1 MILFV
6 LLALLVCVFFSGG
19 YVFYSA
25 CFRKK
30 ERAWFDENALKNT
43 PYEKF
48 YQSICDT
55 DRWLRTHNAE
65 DVYITSE
72 DGLKLH
78 GLWVPVQEAKGT
90 VLLAHGYRSTI
101 YVEFRIAVEFFH
113 SLGFNLLLPD
123 QRSHGKSEGK
133 FITFGVKESEDMR
146 GWIRLHNDTFG
157 NYPMVLYGI
166 SMGASTMLYLAD
178 QQLPENIRG
187 IIADCGFTSPK
198 EILSS
203 VFKAVTHLPAGPS
216 IWVAGLF
223 AKVFAGF
230 RLDEK
235 NTKQI
240 LAASRYPILMI
251 HGAADDFV
259 PCEMTF
265 QGYEACCA
273 SKTLLIVE
281 GAEHGYSMIKNP
293 VRYGDTLLEFVKNNV
308 EGLA

>member
-1 MILFV
+1 VILFI
-6 LLALLVCVFFSGG
+6 LLALLAFVLFSGG

-25 CFRKK
+25 CIRKK
-30 ERAWFDENALKNT
+30 ERAWFDEKALKNT

-55 DRWLRTHNAE
+55 DRWLKSHNAQ

-113 SLGFNLLLPD
+113 SLGFNLLIPD

-133 FITFGVKESEDMR
+133 FITFGVKECTDMR
-146 GWIRLHNDTFG
+146 GWIRFHNECFG
-157 NYPMVLYGI
+157 KYPMVLYGI

-178 QQLPENIRG
+178 QHLPENIRG
-187 IIADCGFTSPK
+187 VIADCGFTSPK

-203 VFKAVTHLPAGPS
+203 VFTAVTHLPAGPS
-216 IWVAGLF
+216 IWAAGLF

-235 NTKQI
+235 NTRET
-240 LAASRYPILMI
+240 LAAGHYPVLMI

-259 PCEMTF
+259 PCEMTI
-265 QGYEACCA
+265 QGYNVCRTA
-273 SKTLLIVE
+273 KTLLIVE
-281 GAEHGYSMIKNP
+281 GAEHGVSMIKDP
-293 VRYGDTLLEFVKNNV
+293 VRYGDALLEFVKCNV